1 MNQSNRTK
9 NPQDT
14 EELTLSD
21 FAPLKDILSK
31 LSKEHG
37 IESNYSPQEH
47 ERLKVQWYNDSVGN
61 LNEVD
66 GHDCEEC
73 KNKGFIAKLD
83 DNGCEVHTPC
93 RCQKVRATLKRAR
106 ASGLGDIIREFTF
119 KKFTAAESWQEN
131 IKGIAIEFCNDEN
144 AKWFYI
150 GGQVGCGKSHL
161 CTAIAAHYIKAG
173 NDVKYMLWMEES
185 KPLKA
190 LVNDVRYAEYIEPY
204 KTVDVLYIDDF
215 LKVQNGENPTHAD
228 IKLAFEIINHRLL
241 EADKITI
248 ISSEKMLDELMEYD
262 EATMSRIY
270 QQTGKYKINIPK
282 DRNKNYRLKG
292 N

>member
-1 MNQSNRTK
+1 M
-9 NPQDT
+9 
-14 EELTLSD
+14 SD
-21 FAPLKDILSK
+21 FAPLKNILSK
-31 LSKEHG
+31 LSEEHG

-73 KNKGFIAKLD
+73 KNKGWIAKLD
-83 DNGCEVHTPC
+83 DNGREIHTPC

-106 ASGLGDIIREFTF
+106 ASGLGDIIRDFTF
-119 KKFTAAESWQEN
+119 KKFNAAESWQEN
-131 IKGIAIEFCNDEN
+131 IKGIAVEFCNDDN
-144 AKWFYI
+144 AKWFFI
-150 GGQVGCGKSHL
+150 GGQVGSGKSHL

-173 NDVKYMLWMEES
+173 NDVKYMLWVEES
-185 KPLKA
+185 KTLKA
-190 LVNDVRYAEYIEPY
+190 MVNDVRYAEYIEPY
-204 KTVDVLYIDDF
+204 KTVDVLYIDDL
-215 LKVQNGENPTHAD
+215 LKVQNGENPTPAD

-241 EADKITI
+241 KTNKITI
-248 ISSEKMLDELMEYD
+248 ISTEKMLDELMEYD

-282 DRNKNYRLKG
+282 DRNKNYRLKQ
-292 N
+292 

>member
-1 MNQSNRTK
+1 M
-9 NPQDT
+9 
-14 EELTLSD
+14 SD
-21 FAPLKDILSK
+21 FSTLKDILSK
-31 LSKEHG
+31 LNEEHG

-61 LNEVD
+61 LNELD

-73 KNKGFIAKLD
+73 KNKGYIAKLGE
-83 DNGCEVHTPC
+83 NGLEVHTPC
-93 RCQKVRATLKRAR
+93 KCQKVRATLKRAR

-119 KKFTAAESWQEN
+119 KKFITTENWQEG
-131 IKGIAIEFCNDEN
+131 IKTTAMEFCADKSAN
-144 AKWFYI
+144 WFYI
-150 GGQVGCGKSHL
+150 GGQVGAGKSHL

-173 NDVKYMLWMEES
+173 NDVKYMLWIEES
-185 KPLKA
+185 KVLKA
-190 LVNDVRYAEYIEPY
+190 LVNDIRYAEHIEPY

-215 LKVQNGENPTHAD
+215 LKVQNGENPTPAD

-241 EADKITI
+241 ETDKITI

-292 N
+292 V